1 MKTKIM
7 TKVLSATL
15 ALSMMFGAGA
25 AAIGSTAVNPFAI
38 KASAADTMTVKLD
51 GISYEYEIGDEG
63 LTIKSAQGDFPENY
77 TIPEKLNGINVK
89 CIGWY
94 SFKGQN
100 VKNVT
105 IPKGIVNFGNRAFI
119 DCVSL
124 KTVCFNAVNCST
136 DNATYAGVYNFFGG
150 STLSKI
156 VFGEDVV
163 KVPDNLLVNAS
174 NLETVIFKD
183 TVTNIGESAFENCT
197 SLKSIETYTENGVEK
212 KNDLSKLISIGKW
225 AFYNT
230 SYQKFIA
237 PDSLRTIGEGAFMK
251 SAIRELSLGK
261 ITSLGADAFSECR
274 NLKTVTI
281 PETLTEGSIDIRVF
295 YGCTKLETV
304 YFNANGD
311 VFEVTAVGDGSPN
324 MFGDSGVTKVVFGK
338 NVTSVPSQIF
348 RSTSCSTNLK
358 TVVFEAKIK
367 TVGQDAFRECK
378 DLEVY
383 FPGTENEWKKVEI
396 SKGNEALK
404 SAKMHFNEKI
414 DDNKDGRVVSVEIN
428 DISLNYKSSSTI
440 KPDVKTDD
448 KVNYTVKY
456 ESSNTKVATVDKNGK
471 VTGVGKGSAKITCTV
486 TDEFG
491 NSVFDTCTVTVR
503 YTFWQ
508 AIIKYI
514 LFGWIWY

>member
-1 MKTKIM
+1 MKAKIM
-7 TKVLSATL
+7 TKVFSAAL

-25 AAIGSTAVNPFAI
+25 AAIGGTSVNFFAI
-38 KASAADTMTVKLD
+38 KANAADTMSVKLD
-51 GISYEYEIGDEG
+51 GISYEYEIGNDG
-63 LTIKSAQGDFPENY
+63 LTIESAQGDFPENY
-77 TIPEKLNGINVK
+77 AIPEKLNGINVK
-89 CIGWY
+89 CIGRN
-94 SFKGQN
+94 SFRGQN
-100 VKNVT
+100 VKNIT
-105 IPKGIVNFGNRAFI
+105 IPKGIVNLGNNAFI
-119 DCVSL
+119 DCTSL
-124 KTVCFNAVNCST
+124 KTVYFNAVNCST
-136 DNATYAGVYNFFGG
+136 YNVTYAGVYNFFGS

-163 KVPDNLLVNAS
+163 NVPDNLLVNAS
-174 NLETVIFKD
+174 KLETVVFKD

-230 SYQKFIA
+230 SYRKFIA
-237 PDSLRTIGEGAFMK
+237 PDSLRTISKGAFMK

-274 NLKTVTI
+274 NLKAVTI
-281 PETLTEGSIDIRVF
+281 PETLTEGSIGIRAF

-304 YFNANGD
+304 CFNTNGD

-338 NVTSVPSQIF
+338 EVTSIPSEIF
-348 RSTSCSTNLK
+348 RSTSYSINLK
-358 TVVFEAKIK
+358 TVVLEAKIK
-367 TVGQDAFRECK
+367 TVGQNAFRECK

-383 FPGTENEWKKVEI
+383 FPGTENEWEKVEI

-404 SAKMHFNEKI
+404 SAKMHFNEKT
-414 DDNKDGRVVSVEIN
+414 DDKKDGKVISVGIN

-440 KPDVKTDD
+440 KPDVKTDGI
-448 KVNYTVKY
+448 VNYTVEYK
-456 ESSNTKVATVDKNGK
+456 SSNTKVATVDMNGK
-471 VTGVGKGSAKITCTV
+471 VTGVGKGSTKITCTV

-491 NSVFDTCTVTVR
+491 NSLSNTCSVTVN

-508 AIIKYI
+508 VIIKYV

>member
-1 MKTKIM
+1 MKAKIM

-15 ALSMMFGAGA
+15 ALSMIFGAGA
-25 AAIGSTAVNPFAI
+25 AAIGNVSVDPFTI
-38 KASAADTMTVKLD
+38 KASAADTVFVKQD
-51 GISYEYEIGDEG
+51 GISYEYTIDNDG
-63 LTIKSAQGDFPENY
+63 LTIESAEGDFPENY

-94 SFKGQN
+94 SFKGRN

-105 IPKGIVNFGNRAFI
+105 IPKGIVNLGNRAFI
-119 DCVSL
+119 DCTSL
-124 KTVCFNAVNCST
+124 KTVYFNAVNCST
-136 DNATYAGVYNFFGG
+136 YNATYGGVYNFFGG

-174 NLETVIFKD
+174 NLETVVFKD
-183 TVTNIGESAFENCT
+183 TVTNIGEGAFENCT
-197 SLKSIETYTENGVEK
+197 SLESIETYTENGVEK
-212 KNDLSKLISIGKW
+212 ENDLSKLISIGKY

-230 SYQKFIA
+230 AYQKFIA
-237 PDSLRTIGEGAFMK
+237 PDSLRTIGSKAFMK
-251 SAIRELSLGK
+251 STIRDLDLGK
-261 ITSLGADAFSECR
+261 ITSLGSDAFSGCT

-281 PETLTEGSIDIRVF
+281 PETLTRRSIGIRAF
-295 YGCTKLETV
+295 YGCTKLETI

-367 TVGQDAFRECK
+367 TVGEDAFKECT

-383 FPGTENEWKKVEI
+383 FPGSESEWKKVEI
-396 SKGNEALK
+396 LDGNDALIN
-404 SAKMHFNEKI
+404 AKIHFNGKTEETKSISVKI
-414 DDNKDGRVVSVEIN
+414 DDIT
-428 DISLNYKSSSTI
+428 LNYKSSALLSP
-440 KPDVKTDD
+440 KVKTSGD
-448 KVNYTVKY
+448 VQCTVKY
-456 ESSNTKVATVDKNGK
+456 SSSNTKVATVDENGK
-471 VTGVGKGSAKITCTV
+471 VYGVGQGTAKITCTV
-486 TDEFG
+486 TDPEG
-491 NSVFDTCTVTVR
+491 NVATDTCTVKVT
-503 YTFWQ
+503 YTWWQ
-508 AIIKYI
+508 WIIKVV